1 MCVFCNLA
9 QESHEHLFHECCKT
23 QGVWDLISTATGKNI
38 FFPAGFVSGNW
49 ISLTSYSMRAK
60 VLIAFAACFF
70 GTRCDAIFRNIR
82 PNFFCHCN

>member
-70 GTRCDAIFRNIR
+70 GKPVVMQFSEISGLTFLSL
-82 PNFFCHCN
+82 